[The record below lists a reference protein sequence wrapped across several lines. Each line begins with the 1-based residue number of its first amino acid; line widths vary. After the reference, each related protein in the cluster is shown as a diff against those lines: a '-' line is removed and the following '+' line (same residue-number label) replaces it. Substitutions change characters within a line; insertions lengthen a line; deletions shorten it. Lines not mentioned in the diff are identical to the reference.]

1 MKHTLF
7 SSLLL
12 LLLGA
17 SLAATEPPSELPKNI
32 RTLRPEA
39 LLQKTLPDGRTLTL
53 ESLGRPLPGKSSK
66 VEFVSVMPDGEKIA
80 WAVSRATLEHF
91 LLGYGEKSGLHRLD
105 LTQYF
110 GPHSYKPTFAFHRDS
125 IYILAGNRGP
135 ALIRYHIP
143 TRTAKVLRKY
153 DIPYYYLGLARDT
166 GGRIYW
172 STYPQ
177 TEVIGVDPETD
188 QVFSLG
194 RMTEEPNQSYA
205 LHPAVDDA
213 GTLYVPVGMKRPELY
228 ACDLKTGV
236 RKQILT
242 QEEIQLLKD
251 KNRSMIRVLLRDGRV
266 YADLAGRVMRC
277 TPDGLVPAPGVR
289 FDRDVITANARHS
302 SCDFG
307 NGRTALRFTE
317 NGLVVA
323 RDDGEEL
330 IPIAGLPVVG
340 HELYALGAVR
350 DGVLF
355 GSGIFPAN
363 TFGLNLKTLQAR
375 DFGMISGGGVQNY
388 DLGAAPQGV
397 LLASYVGGYLDLLD
411 PERPVQK
418 GVNPRRIGDMKQWQ
432 QERPFRL
439 TPGEPGIF
447 YTGTMPAKNLHGGA
461 IVRIDLNSGWVHAW
475 RNLIPDQSIMEV
487 IPVPGDDF
495 TLLGLSNING
505 GTGTKPLA
513 ETAELFLFTP
523 VTGKVIWHDAPLPD
537 VELYQGAART
547 REGRIMFLARHRDGR
562 YDWCLWDPAQ
572 RKILR
577 RVPLSGSNRL
587 WGYTARE
594 ADADGKLYFIVQ
606 GTAYEYT
613 PGHSEPVKLL
623 EHPSLRTT
631 GYITLAPDGNLYF
644 FDECRLM
651 RICFSQPSRQEL

>member
-1 MKHTLF
+1 MKRLLF
-7 SSLLL
+7 PLLL
-12 LLLGA
+12 LPVVL
-17 SLAATEPPSELPKNI
+17 SATDTSRIVPENV
-32 RTLRPEA
+32 RTLRPQP
-39 LLQKTLPDGRTLTL
+39 LLQQSLPDGRTLIL
-53 ESLGRPLPGKSSK
+53 EELGRPLPGKASP
-66 VEFVSVMPDGEKIA
+66 VEFVAVMPDGEKIA

-105 LTQYF
+105 LTEYF
-110 GPHSYKPTFAFHRDS
+110 GPHSYKPTIAFHRDS

-153 DIPYYYLGLARDT
+153 DIPYYYLGFARDT
-166 GGRIYW
+166 GGRLYW
-172 STYPQ
+172 STYPE

-188 QVFSLG
+188 RVFSLG
-194 RMTEEPNQSYA
+194 RMTEDLDQSYA
-205 LHPAVDDA
+205 LLPAADDD

-228 ACDLKTGV
+228 ACNLKTGA
-236 RKQILT
+236 RKQILKP
-242 QEEIQLLKD
+242 EESRLLTEKR
-251 KNRSMIRVLLRDGRV
+251 RSMIRVLLRDGQV

-289 FDRDVITANARHS
+289 FVRDVVPGNARQP

-307 NGRTALRFTE
+307 DGRTAVRFTE

-323 RDDGEEL
+323 RDGREEL
-330 IPIAGLPVVG
+330 IPVAGLPVVG

-350 DGVLF
+350 NGVLF

-363 TFGLNLKTLQAR
+363 TFGLDLNTLQAR
-375 DFGMISGGGVQNY
+375 DYGMISGGGVQNY
-388 DLGAAPQGV
+388 DLAAAPQGV

-411 PERPVQK
+411 PASPVRK
-418 GVNPRRIGDMKQWQ
+418 GVNPRRLGDMKQWQ

-547 REGRIMFLARHRDGR
+547 REGRFMFLARHRDGR

-594 ADADGKLYFIVQ
+594 ADAAGRLYFILQ
-606 GTAYEYT
+606 GAAYEYA
-613 PGHSEPVKLL
+613 PGRPEPVKLL

-651 RICFSQPSRQEL
+651 RIRFTPQSIQEL